1 MDSRESRTHFGYT
14 EVGVD
19 EKTARVRGV
28 FDSVASR
35 YDVMN
40 DLMSLGI
47 HRWWKRFAVFA
58 SAVRPGA
65 KVLDLAAGTGDITKL
80 LAKRVGDKG
89 TVFCTDINANM
100 LEQGRRR
107 LTDEGIVGNVH
118 YLQVNAEN
126 LPFPDG
132 SLDAVTIAFGL
143 RNVTH
148 KDVALA
154 SIARVLKPGGQLAIL
169 EFSTVRPEF
178 LKRLYDLYSF
188 NVLPWLGERVASD
201 GDSYRY
207 LVESIRMHPDQDT
220 LVGMMRTA
228 GLDRCSYLNL
238 SGGVVAMHRGYRL

>member
-148 KDVALA
+148 KDVALT
-154 SIARVLKPGGQLAIL
+154 SIAKALKPGGQLAIL

-220 LVGMMRTA
+220 LVDMMRTA

>member
-107 LTDEGIVGNVH
+107 HTDEGIVGNVH

-220 LVGMMRTA
+220 LVDMMRTA

>member
-154 SIARVLKPGGQLAIL
+154 SIAKALKPGGQLAIL

-220 LVGMMRTA
+220 LVEMMRTA

>member
-1 MDSRESRTHFGYT
+1 MNDQDSRTHFGYT
-14 EVGVD
+14 EVGVE

-40 DLMSLGI
+40 DLMSMGI
-47 HRWWKRFAVFA
+47 HRFWKRFAVFA

-65 KVLDLAAGTGDITKL
+65 KVLDLAAGTGDITRL
-80 LAKRVGDKG
+80 LSKRVGEKG

-118 YLQVNAEN
+118 YLQVNAEA
-126 LPFPDG
+126 LPFPDA

-143 RNVTH
+143 RNVTR
-148 KDVALA
+148 KDVALR
-154 SIARVLKPGGQLAIL
+154 SIARALKPGGQLAIL
-169 EFSTVRPEF
+169 EFSKVRNP
-178 LKRLYDLYSF
+178 LLARVYDTYSF
-188 NVLPWLGERVASD
+188 SVLPALGQRVAGD

-207 LVESIRMHPDQDT
+207 LAESIRMHPPQEE
-220 LVGMMRTA
+220 LLAMMRIA
-228 GLDRCSYLNL
+228 GFEQTSCLNL
-238 SGGVVAMHRGYRL
+238 TGGIVALHRGYKL